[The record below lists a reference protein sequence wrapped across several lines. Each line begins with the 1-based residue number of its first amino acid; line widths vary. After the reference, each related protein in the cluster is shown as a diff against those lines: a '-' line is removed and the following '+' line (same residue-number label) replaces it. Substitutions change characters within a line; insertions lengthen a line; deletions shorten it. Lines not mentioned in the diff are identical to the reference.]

1 MTRLSTLVSRSSVRS
16 AALGA
21 LGLVGVVAM
30 WWLLDLTLLADARI
44 PSPAGVARA
53 AVDRGPDFY
62 ATHFGMTLQE
72 AAVGFAYGTVAAVVL
87 AALTLLVPALEQVVM
102 QIAVITYCVPL
113 VAIAPVLFIV
123 IGNPEEGERAGT
135 ATALAA
141 LSVFFTTVVGTVLG
155 LRSADRASLEVVRVF
170 GGGPVRQLTK
180 VRLIAALPAML
191 AALQVAAPLAFLGA
205 ILGEYVGGVQRGVA
219 ITLKIAQQN
228 VDVEGAWAIGLGCA
242 LVAGAFY
249 ALFALLARLVTPWSR
264 GASA

>member
-1 MTRLSTLVSRSSVRS
+1 MSTVLRREQLRSVGF
-16 AALGA
+16 GA
-21 LGLVGVVAM
+21 LGLLGVVAV
-30 WWLLDLTLLADARI
+30 WELLVLTLLADARI
-44 PSPAGVARA
+44 PSPAGVVGA
-53 AVDRGPDFY
+53 AADRGWGFY

-72 AAVGFAYGTVAAVVL
+72 AAVGFGYGTVAAVAL
-87 AALTLLVPALEQVVM
+87 AALTLLVPALEPLVM
-102 QIAVITYCVPL
+102 QIAVLTYCVPL

-123 IGNPEEGERAGT
+123 IGNPDEGQRAGT

-155 LRSADRASLEVVRVF
+155 LRSADPASLEVVRVF

-180 VRLIAALPAML
+180 VRLVAALPSVL
-191 AALQVAAPLAFLGA
+191 AALRVAAPLAFLGA

-249 ALFALLARLVTPWSR
+249 GAFALLGRVVTPWSR
-264 GASA
+264 GAA

>member
-1 MTRLSTLVSRSSVRS
+1 MTALLRRESLRS
-16 AALGA
+16 AGFGLLGV
-21 LGLVGVVAM
+21 LGVLAVWQLLV
-30 WWLLDLTLLADARI
+30 LTLLADARI
-44 PSPAGVARA
+44 PSPAGVVEA
-53 AVDRGPDFY
+53 AVDRGWDYY
-62 ATHFGMTLQE
+62 ALHFGMTLEE
-72 AAVGFAYGTVAAVVL
+72 AAVGFAYGTIAAIALAAV
-87 AALTLLVPALEQVVM
+87 TLLVPALEQLVM

-123 IGNPEEGERAGT
+123 IGNPEEGTRAGT

-155 LRSADRASLEVVRVF
+155 LRSADQASLEVVRVF
-170 GGGPVRQLTK
+170 GGGVVRQLTK

-191 AALQVAAPLAFLGA
+191 AALRVAAPLAFLGA

-242 LVAGAFY
+242 VVAGAFY
-249 ALFALLARLVTPWSR
+249 GLFALLARLGTPWSR
-264 GASA
+264 GAA